1 MASNSQSQG
10 NLTNSQYVR
19 LGRAISGSKME
30 SIALGYMNV
39 DGEKIKQL
47 KEARRDD
54 TQGFVR
60 DVIMEWACQP
70 DNEKNQVRVSYHRE
84 VTPS

>member
-10 NLTNSQYVR
+10 NVTNNQYVR

-30 SIALGYMNV
+30 SNALGYMNV
-39 DGEKIKQL
+39 DDEKIKQL

-54 TQGFVR
+54 TELFVR
-60 DVIMEWACQP
+60 DVIQELACQP
-70 DNEKNQVRVSYHRE
+70 ENEKNQLRVSYHRE